1 MFEFM
6 EGQIITGQVTA
17 SMNVLRASSA
27 MPLASLATM
36 LAVAG
41 AMTTPWAASAQAIC
55 RMAASSVASK
65 RSMQTWF
72 SDSTSKVMGPT
83 NRAALLVMITRTRA
97 PSLTNRLSSSTLL

>member
-1 MFEFM
+1 M

-27 MPLASLATM
+27 MPWASLATM

-55 RMAASSVASK
+55 RMAASSFSSNK
-65 RSMQTWF
+65 SRQTLF

-83 NRAALLVMITRTRA
+83 NRAALRVIITRTCA
-97 PSLTNRLSSSTLL
+97 PSFTSRLSKSTLL